1 MRIRAFQG
9 LRPQPQLAS
18 QVASLPYDVVNT
30 DEAKALAKGNPS
42 SFLHVVRAEID
53 LDPTVGPYDDRVYEQ
68 SRRNFRGMVDRG
80 WLVRDERPSYYV
92 YRLRMGEHVQT
103 GVVGAASIDDYL
115 EGRVKKHEHTRPA
128 KEDDRLRVNLALG
141 AHPGPIFLTHP
152 PDAGLRQTL
161 AAIVEGEPEVHFAAP
176 DGVEHTL
183 WVVDSAEPKAAIER
197 HFAAMPAT
205 FVADGHHRSAA
216 AARACEAVRSKLDSP
231 TGDESCNYFLAVH
244 FPSDEM
250 RILDYNRIVRDLGG
264 LSAAEFVE
272 RVRAAGFDVSADH
285 AERRAPSRAA
295 FGMYVAGGWYL
306 LRARPE
312 IIPQDDPVGG
322 LDVAV
327 LSDRILD
334 PVLGIKDIRTDA
346 RIDFVGGIRGMDELE
361 RRVNAGDAVVAFA
374 LYPTSIDDLMQVAAA
389 NRVMPPKSTWFEPK
403 LRSGLIVQPL
413 TPSPL

>member
-1 MRIRAFQG
+1 MIVKPFQG
-9 LRPQPQLAS
+9 IRPRRDLAAE
-18 QVASLPYDVVNT
+18 VASLPYDVVSR
-30 DEAKALAKGNPS
+30 DEARELARDNPH

-53 LDPTVGPYDDRVYEQ
+53 LDPEVEPYDDRVYER
-68 SRRNFRGMVDRG
+68 SRRNFRGMIDRG
-80 WLVRDERPSYYV
+80 WLAQDERPSYYV
-92 YRLRMGEHVQT
+92 YRLRMAGHVQT
-103 GVVGAASIDDYL
+103 GVVGAAAIDDYL
-115 EGRVKKHEHTRPA
+115 EGRVKKHEQTRPA

-141 AHPGPIFLTHP
+141 AHPGPILLTHP
-152 PDAGLRQTL
+152 PDDGLRRTL
-161 AAIVEGEPEVHFAAP
+161 AAIVEGGPEVHFAAP

-183 WVVDSAEPKAAIER
+183 WVVDSAERTATIER

-216 AARACEAVRSKLDSP
+216 AARACETVRREIDSP

-264 LSAAEFVE
+264 LSTAEFVE
-272 RVRAAGFDVSADH
+272 RVRAAGFDVSAEH
-285 AERRAPSRAA
+285 TERRAPCRAA

-312 IIPQDDPVGG
+312 IVPQDDPVGG

-327 LSDRILD
+327 LSDRLLD
-334 PVLGIKDIRTDA
+334 PVLDIRDIRTDA

-361 RRVNAGDAVVAFA
+361 RRVDAGDAAVAFA

-389 NRVMPPKSTWFEPK
+389 DCVMPPKSTWFEPK
-403 LRSGLIVQPL
+403 LRSGLIIQPL
-413 TPSPL
+413 SPAPL